1 MDDHLIK
8 MYIYKN
14 TSYLCWEHTNS
25 YLMKRPPRSQGRL
38 SSSFE
43 KVSLPK
49 QEESEPWKQVD
60 EVVGSTWTASNYV
73 WQYRFNLSIS
83 SVFFPLILHINT
95 TGRFVPKSSLFSAT
109 IFVEYELG

>member
-73 WQYRFNLSIS
+73 WRYRFNLSIS
-83 SVFFPLILHINT
+83 SVFF
-95 TGRFVPKSSLFSAT
+95 SLSFF
-109 IFVEYELG
+109 I